1 MDKNSPSL
9 DKFFS
14 SITPKQSFSS
24 LTSPNAPDYAKQESW
39 AAFPGKKSVALL
51 EPKMESQNKLKKIDC
66 FFIHPTG
73 FFLKEWNFD
82 MNADS
87 ATSQRTDLMLATQ
100 ATVFNNECNI
110 YAPEY
115 RQATF
120 AAISQNLGSNS
131 SQALD
136 LAYFDVKE
144 AFRYFL
150 ENHSEDKPF
159 FLASHSQGS
168 LHAQRLLTEK
178 EFKEV
183 FSKQLITAYLIGY
196 PLEEQYLKNL
206 AASVCTRF
214 LDEGII
220 IQFQTVGENVIR
232 SRLKFWMFDGKKYCL
247 QRINQLATTNPIS
260 FSKSKGWVK
269 NEINSLLMPK
279 ISGIS
284 PLFDYGATNK
294 NNSYVREINF
304 ADDQN
309 FYARIGKTGFLE
321 TKGSTIDR
329 ILKNDFL
336 GEKDLHIWDYQ
347 IFWNHLRKDVEKKAK
362 KLKEKI

>member
-1 MDKNSPSL
+1 MDKSSPL
-9 DKFFS
+9 VDKFFAS
-14 SITPKQSFSS
+14 VTPNQPFSR
-24 LTSPNAPDYAKQESW
+24 LTSPQPPDYGDLKSW

-51 EPKMESQNKLKKIDC
+51 EPNTESQNKLKEVDC

-82 MNADS
+82 MNTDS

-100 ATVFNNECNI
+100 ATVFNKECNI

-120 AAISQNLGSNS
+120 AAISQNLGRNS

-136 LAYFDVKE
+136 LAYLDVKE
-144 AFRYFL
+144 AFRNFL
-150 ENHSEDKPF
+150 ENYSDGKPF

-168 LHAQRLLTEK
+168 LHAQRLLTEI
-178 EFKEV
+178 EFKKV
-183 FSKQLITAYLIGY
+183 YSKQLIAAYLIGY
-196 PLEEQYLKNL
+196 PLEEEYLRNL
-206 AASVCTRF
+206 GASVCTRF
-214 LDEGII
+214 LDEGVI
-220 IQFQTVGENVIR
+220 IQFQTVGEDVIR
-232 SRLKFWMFDGKKYCL
+232 SRLKFWLFDGKEYCL
-247 QRINQLATTNPIS
+247 KKINQLATTNPIS
-260 FSKSKGWVK
+260 FSKSEGWVK

-294 NNSYVREINF
+294 NNSYVREINY

-309 FYARIGKTGFLE
+309 FYARIGKSGFLE

-329 ILKNDFL
+329 ILKNDYL

-347 IFWNHLRKDVEKKAK
+347 IFWNHLRKDVETKVN
-362 KLKEKI
+362 KLKGNT

>member
-1 MDKNSPSL
+1 
-9 DKFFS
+9 
-14 SITPKQSFSS
+14 
-24 LTSPNAPDYAKQESW
+24 
-39 AAFPGKKSVALL
+39 
-51 EPKMESQNKLKKIDC
+51 
-66 FFIHPTG
+66 
-73 FFLKEWNFD
+73 
-82 MNADS
+82 
-87 ATSQRTDLMLATQ
+87 MLATQ

-136 LAYFDVKE
+136 LAYLDVKE

-178 EFKEV
+178 EFKAV

-232 SRLKFWMFDGKKYCL
+232 SRLKFWMFDGKKYSL
-247 QRINQLATTNPIS
+247 HRINQLATTNPIS

>member
-82 MNADS
+82 MNPDS

-136 LAYFDVKE
+136 LAYLDVKE

-178 EFKEV
+178 EFKAV
-183 FSKQLITAYLIGY
+183 FSKQLIS
-196 PLEEQYLKNL
+196 Q
-206 AASVCTRF
+206 
-214 LDEGII
+214 
-220 IQFQTVGENVIR
+220 
-232 SRLKFWMFDGKKYCL
+232 
-247 QRINQLATTNPIS
+247 
-260 FSKSKGWVK
+260 
-269 NEINSLLMPK
+269 
-279 ISGIS
+279 
-284 PLFDYGATNK
+284 
-294 NNSYVREINF
+294 
-304 ADDQN
+304 
-309 FYARIGKTGFLE
+309 
-321 TKGSTIDR
+321 
-329 ILKNDFL
+329 
-336 GEKDLHIWDYQ
+336 HI
-347 IFWNHLRKDVEKKAK
+347 
-362 KLKEKI
+362 

>member
-1 MDKNSPSL
+1 MDKSSPLL
-9 DKFFS
+9 DKFFA
-14 SITPKQSFSS
+14 SITPKQPFSR
-24 LTSPNAPDYAKQESW
+24 LASPQPPDYSEVKSW

-51 EPKMESQNKLKKIDC
+51 EPNIESQNKLKEIDC

-82 MNADS
+82 MNTDS

-100 ATVFNNECNI
+100 ATVFNKECNI

-136 LAYFDVKE
+136 LAYLDVKE

-150 ENHSEDKPF
+150 KKHSDGKPF

-168 LHAQRLLTEK
+168 LHAQRLLTEI
-178 EFKEV
+178 EFKKV
-183 FSKQLITAYLIGY
+183 FSKQLLAAYLIGY
-196 PLEEQYLKNL
+196 PLEEEYLKNL
-206 AASVCTRF
+206 GASVCTRF

-232 SRLKFWMFDGKKYCL
+232 SRLKFWLFDGKEYSLKK
-247 QRINQLATTNPIS
+247 INQLATTNPIS
-260 FSKSKGWVK
+260 FSKSEGWVK

-294 NNSYVREINF
+294 NNSYVREINY

-309 FYARIGKTGFLE
+309 FYARIGKSGFLE

-347 IFWNHLRKDVEKKAK
+347 IFWNHLRKDVETKIN
-362 KLKEKI
+362 KLKEKA